1 MKCYKLCMMMQ
12 GARLFFVGDS
22 NIVGIIDLFTI
33 YDRILSFWSLT
44 NGIYALH
51 FFMYIMQI

>member
-22 NIVGIIDLFTI
+22 NIVGISDWFTT
-33 YDRILSFWSLT
+33 YDIILSFWSLT
-44 NGIYALH
+44 NDNYALH